1 MAASSHAQ
9 HYLREAVLTAT
20 QEQLQLM
27 LYDGAIRFTMQGRDA
42 LTKKDFERVFEHLS
56 RAQNI
61 VMEMYNG
68 LNHKVNPELCE
79 RVGALYMFIY
89 HKLVDG
95 SARHDVQALDD
106 ALKILRMERETWQ
119 ILVDKVA
126 SERGEANAAFGSA
139 AHEPGSLSVEV

>member
-1 MAASSHAQ
+1 M
-9 HYLREAVLTAT
+9 TAT

-27 LYDGAIRFTMQGRDA
+27 LYDGAIRFTMQGREA
-42 LTKKDFERVFEHLS
+42 LTKKDYERVFNNLS

-89 HKLVDG
+89 NKLVDG

-126 SERGEANAAFGSA
+126 SERGEASAALGSA
-139 AHEPGSLSVEV
+139 AHEPGCLSVEV